1 MMVVQSYKL
10 LEASQAYNM
19 ARQLRK
25 ALTLRGCAIQNTLV
39 DVANRYA
46 TASSKEEAAKIK
58 AEFDTS
64 EYEMLEGL
72 IERIHNSIKDWAEYC
87 GTTNTLSY
95 AEPWQ
100 KFCHS
105 VSHDEALLIVR
116 TVDHYLEESTIK
128 QALLEGFALIAI
140 QK

>member
-1 MMVVQSYKL
+1 MVVQSYKL

-19 ARQLRK
+19 ARQLRS
-25 ALTLRGCAIQNTLV
+25 ALTSRGCVIQNTLV
-39 DVANRYA
+39 DVAIRYA
-46 TASSKEEAAKIK
+46 TASSREEAA
-58 AEFDTS
+58 EFKDAFNTA
-64 EYEMLEGL
+64 EYEMVNGL
-72 IERIHNSIKDWAEYC
+72 IERVHNSTKDWAERC
-87 GTTNTLSY
+87 GTANVLSY

-100 KFCHS
+100 SFCNS
-105 VSHDEALLIVR
+105 VSHDEALLIVH